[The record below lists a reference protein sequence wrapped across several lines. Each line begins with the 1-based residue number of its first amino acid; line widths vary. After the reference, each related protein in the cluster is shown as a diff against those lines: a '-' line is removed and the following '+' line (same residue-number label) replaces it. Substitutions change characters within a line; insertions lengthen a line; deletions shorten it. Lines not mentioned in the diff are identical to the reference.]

1 VRQLLPDFIEDVDPV
16 ALYGADERPTPADRP
31 WVLVNMIASVDGATA
46 MAQRSGG
53 LGGPPDRQVFKAL
66 RELPDAILA
75 GASTVR
81 TEGYGPVRLEDEA
94 VRRRRAR
101 GQSDTPRLVILSGSL
116 KLDATST
123 LFTESEVPPIIV
135 TNASSDEHRRR
146 ELEAVAEVVIAGD
159 ERVSMHVALQ
169 TMRAMGIRT
178 LLCEGGPIV
187 NAQLV
192 AGDLVDEWCQ
202 TISPLLV
209 GGTSSRA
216 AVGDEGVD
224 PLPHLRLRR
233 LLEQDAM
240 LLANYVRSR

>member
-1 VRQLLPDFIEDVDPV
+1 VRQLLPDFIENADPV

-46 MAQRSGG
+46 LAQRSGG
-53 LGGPPDRQVFKAL
+53 LGGPPDRQVFRAL
-66 RELPDAILA
+66 RELPDAILV

-101 GQSDTPRLVILSGSL
+101 GQSDTPRLVIISGSL

-123 LFTESEVPPIIV
+123 LFTESAVAPIIV
-135 TNASSDEHRRR
+135 TTTSSDEHRRR
-146 ELEAVAEVVIAGD
+146 ELEVVAEVMIAGD
-159 ERVSMHVALQ
+159 GRVSIHTALHM
-169 TMRAMGIRT
+169 MRAMGVRT

-192 AGDLVDEWCQ
+192 AGDLIDEWCQ

-216 AVGDEGVD
+216 AVGDEGAD

-233 LLEQDAM
+233 LLEQDDM

>member
-1 VRQLLPDFIEDVDPV
+1 
-16 ALYGADERPTPADRP
+16 
-31 WVLVNMIASVDGATA
+31 
-46 MAQRSGG
+46 
-53 LGGPPDRQVFKAL
+53 
-66 RELPDAILA
+66 
-75 GASTVR
+75 
-81 TEGYGPVRLEDEA
+81 
-94 VRRRRAR
+94 
-101 GQSDTPRLVILSGSL
+101 VILSGSL
-116 KLDATST
+116 KLDAAST

-135 TNASSDEHRRR
+135 TKASSDEHRRR

-216 AVGDEGVD
+216 AVGEEGVD